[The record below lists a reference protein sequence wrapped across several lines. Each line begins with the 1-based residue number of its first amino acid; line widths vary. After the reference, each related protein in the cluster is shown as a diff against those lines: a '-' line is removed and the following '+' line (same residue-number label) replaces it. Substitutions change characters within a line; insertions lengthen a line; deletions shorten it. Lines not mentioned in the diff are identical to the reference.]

1 MVLFCSRAEIMKPS
15 LTELSENCGLVAGDL
30 VQELFQLNSINI
42 SLCKPCALGA
52 VRAPTVGAGAALG
65 PTCPH
70 QCSGA
75 LSQRSTGALGISL
88 QKLVL
93 TYSGIL
99 PVVVK
104 HRHY

>member
-1 MVLFCSRAEIMKPS
+1 MALFCRRA
-15 LTELSENCGLVAGDL
+15 ELSENCGLVAGDL
-30 VQELFQLNSINI
+30 VRERFQLNSINI

-65 PTCPH
+65 LTCPPPVLW
-70 QCSGA
+70 GP
-75 LSQRSTGALGISL
+75 SQWSAGALGISL